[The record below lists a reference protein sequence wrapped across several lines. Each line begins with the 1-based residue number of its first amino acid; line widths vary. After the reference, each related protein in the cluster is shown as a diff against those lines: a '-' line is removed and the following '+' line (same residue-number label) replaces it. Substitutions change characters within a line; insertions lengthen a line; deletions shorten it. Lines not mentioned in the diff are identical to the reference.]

1 MWGAGNVLEIYEES
15 MRIKDKLLAKAFA
28 IGLVVIVIISL
39 VGILSMSHKRVVLQ
53 GQIEATEIRISG
65 KLPGRVDTF
74 FVAEGQMVNR
84 GDTLIGISSP
94 EAQAKLQQASAME
107 DVAKYQNEKV
117 DEGTRLQII
126 RTAEEL
132 WNKSKSD
139 LQLAT
144 STFRRIQT
152 LYKDSVVSAQRYDE
166 AEALYKTAI
175 AAERAAHQ
183 QYLLAKDGAQKQD
196 KESARSLVDAA
207 QGTVNEV
214 QSVLRDAWLTAPMN
228 GEIATIYAKLGELV
242 GTGTPLMNLVVLDDC
257 HVVLNVREDYLPN
270 FEMGQAFVGKVP
282 ALKYREVVFK
292 VNYISPLGSFATWKS
307 TGNHSDDYDMRTFE
321 IHALPVE
328 KVHGLRPGMS
338 VLVEL

>member
-1 MWGAGNVLEIYEES
+1 MKIDYKVLS
-15 MRIKDKLLAKAFA
+15 KAFV
-28 IGLVVIVIISL
+28 IGLVAIVVISL
-39 VGILSMSHKRVVLQ
+39 IGILTMSRSHVVLQ

-74 FVAEGQMVNR
+74 FVAEGQTVNR
-84 GDTLIGISSP
+84 GDTLVGISSP
-94 EAQAKLQQASAME
+94 EAWAKLQQANAME
-107 DVAKYQNEKV
+107 NVAKFQNEKI

-132 WNKSKSD
+132 WNKSKTD
-139 LQLAT
+139 LQLAK
-144 STFRRIQT
+144 STFQRIQA

-166 AEALYKTAI
+166 VEALYQSAI

-183 QYLLAKDGAQKQD
+183 QYLLAKAGAQKQD

-207 QGTVNEV
+207 QGTVSEV
-214 QSVLRDAWLTAPMN
+214 QSVLQDAWLTAPAN
-228 GEIATIYAKLGELV
+228 GEIATIYVQCGELV
-242 GTGTPLMNLVVLDDC
+242 GTGTPIMNLVVLQDC
-257 HVVLNVREDYLPN
+257 HVVLNVREDYLSY

-282 ALKYREVVFK
+282 ALGHKEIVFQ

-307 TGNHSDDYDMRTFE
+307 TDNSSYDMRTFE

-328 KVHGLRPGMS
+328 SVNGLRPGMS
-338 VLVEL
+338 VLVEMDK

>member
-1 MWGAGNVLEIYEES
+1 MKRVHNVLS
-15 MRIKDKLLAKAFA
+15 KAFV
-28 IGLVVIVIISL
+28 IGLVAIVIISL
-39 VGILSMSHKRVVLQ
+39 IGILTMSRSHVVLQ

-74 FVAEGQMVNR
+74 FVAEGQTVKG
-84 GDTLIGISSP
+84 GDTLVGISSP
-94 EAQAKLQQASAME
+94 EAWAKLQQANAME
-107 DVAKYQNEKV
+107 NVAKFQNEKI

-132 WNKSKSD
+132 WNKSKTD
-139 LQLAT
+139 LQLAK
-144 STFRRIQT
+144 STFQRIQA

-166 AEALYKTAI
+166 VEALYQSAI

-183 QYLLAKDGAQKQD
+183 QYLLAKAGAQKQD

-207 QGTVNEV
+207 QGTVSEV
-214 QSVLRDAWLTAPMN
+214 QSVLQDAWLTAPAN
-228 GEIATIYAKLGELV
+228 GEIATIYVQCGELV
-242 GTGTPLMNLVVLDDC
+242 GTGTPIMNLVVLQDC
-257 HVVLNVREDYLPN
+257 HVVLNVREDYMSY

-282 ALKYREVVFK
+282 ALGHKEIVFQ

-307 TGNHSDDYDMRTFE
+307 TDNSSYDMRTFE

-328 KVHGLRPGMS
+328 SVNGLRPGMS
-338 VLVEL
+338 VLVEMDK